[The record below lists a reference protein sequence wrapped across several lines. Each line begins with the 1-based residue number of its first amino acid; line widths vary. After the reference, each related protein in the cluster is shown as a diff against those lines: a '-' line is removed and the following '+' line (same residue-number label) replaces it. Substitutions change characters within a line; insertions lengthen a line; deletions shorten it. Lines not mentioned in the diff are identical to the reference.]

1 MVRPQDYVVW
11 LKDIDKEDHPYVG
24 GKNANLG
31 EMIQAGFPVPGGFAI
46 TAFAYFEFLKANKLD
61 IQIKHL
67 LASVNFS
74 NHDSLSQVTKQI
86 RKLLLTSPIPK
97 VVVDAVFDFYEKLK
111 DGGKE
116 PLLAIRS
123 SATSEDSK
131 QASFAGQQE
140 TFLNITGEAAV
151 MESVRRA
158 WASLFEE
165 RAVFYRHDQK
175 LDHLRSGISLVV
187 QEMIESDT
195 SGVMFTIDPIT
206 NDKGKIIIEAIF
218 GLGEFIVQGR
228 VTPDHYE
235 VKKSDLSIIQKQ
247 IRIQTVKMVKAKKEN
262 KEVSLNVK
270 TGGEQKIT
278 DTQIIEIAKL
288 GKAIEKHYYFPQDI
302 EWAIEKSKVYIVQ
315 TRPITTLGNEK
326 LKMKNEKLSFI
337 SHLSTPILIGDPA
350 CPGIGIGPVTIIHS
364 ANEIGKVKKGDILV
378 APFTNPDYVPAM
390 KIAAGIITERGGRTS
405 HAAIVAREFG
415 IPAIVGTVNATKMLK
430 TGDMVT
436 VNGTK
441 GEVYKGSILVH
452 EKIKIDE
459 HLETKT
465 KVYVNL
471 SEPELAEKIA
481 LQNVDGIGLL
491 RAEFMVAQIGVHPK
505 KLIAD
510 GKGHVFTDKLAEG
523 LETICKAFYPRP
535 VIYRATDFKTN
546 EYKTLIGGKE
556 FEPVESNPMLG
567 YRGAFRYIHDKRT
580 FELELKAIKKVR
592 EKLGLVNLQL
602 MIPFVRTVNELK
614 KVKEIVNESGLKRS
628 GTFKLHMMVE
638 IPSNVILLDNFI
650 KVGIDGV
657 SIGSNDL
664 TMLILGVDRDNE
676 EVAMEFDERDRAVMW
691 ALERII
697 KVAKRN
703 GITASIC
710 GQAPSNFPHMVEELV
725 KWGITSISVSPDAI
739 SETRKTIFTTEKG
752 LNK

>member
-1 MVRPQDYVVW
+1 MVRPTDYVVW
-11 LKDIDKEDHPYVG
+11 LKDIDKEDAPYVG

-46 TAFAYFEFLKANKLD
+46 TAFAYFEFLKANKLN

-67 LASVNFS
+67 LATVNFA

-86 RKLLLTSPIPK
+86 RKLILSSPIPD
-97 VVVDAVFDFYEKLK
+97 VIVGAVFDFYEKLK
-111 DGGKE
+111 DGGKD

-140 TFLNITGEAAV
+140 TFLNIEGEAAV

-175 LDHLRSGISLVV
+175 LDHLRSGISLVAQKMV
-187 QEMIESDT
+187 ASDT
-195 SGVMFTIDPIT
+195 SGVMFTLDPIT
-206 NDKGKIIIEAIF
+206 NDKEKIVIEAIY

-235 VKKSDLSIIQKQ
+235 IKKSDLSITQKQ
-247 IRIQTVKMVKAKKEN
+247 TRVQTVKMVKAKKEN
-262 KEVSLNVK
+262 KEVKLNVK
-270 TGGEQKIT
+270 EGGKQKIT
-278 DTQIIEIAKL
+278 DEQIVELAAL
-288 GKAIEKHYYFPQDI
+288 GKAIEKD
-302 EWAIEKSKVYIVQ
+302 KVYIVQ
-315 TRPITTLGNEK
+315 TRPITTLRLAQGKHFSGSGQVLSENAKSELK
-326 LKMKNEKLSFI
+326 LA
-337 SHLSTPILIGDPA
+337 HPILIGDPA
-350 CPGIGIGPVTIIHS
+350 CPGIGIGPVTIIRS

-415 IPAIVGTVNATKMLK
+415 IPAIVGTVNAIKMLK
-430 TGDMVT
+430 TGEMVT

-452 EKIKIDE
+452 EKMKIDE

-510 GKGHVFTDKLAEG
+510 GKAHVFTDKLAEG

-546 EYKTLIGGKE
+546 EYRSLVGGKE
-556 FEPVESNPMLG
+556 FEPMESNPMLG

-580 FELELKAIKKVR
+580 FELELAAIKKVR
-592 EKLGLVNLQL
+592 EKLGLINLQL

-614 KVKEIVNESGLKRS
+614 RVKEIVNESGLKRT

-638 IPSNVILLDNFI
+638 IPSNVILLDDFI

-697 KVAKRN
+697 TVAKKN

-725 KWGITSISVSPDAI
+725 KWGVTSISVSPDAI
-739 SETRKTIFTTEKG
+739 SETRKVIFATEKK
-752 LNK
+752 LAK